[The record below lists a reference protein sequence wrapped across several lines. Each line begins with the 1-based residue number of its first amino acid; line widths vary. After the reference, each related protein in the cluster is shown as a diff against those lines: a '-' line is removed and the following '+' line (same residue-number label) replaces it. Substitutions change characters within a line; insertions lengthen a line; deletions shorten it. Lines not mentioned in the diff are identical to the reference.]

1 MPFINVKT
9 NVNLNNENKHSLM
22 QKLTKSIT
30 IIPGKTEAHLMC
42 AVEDN
47 VPMMFHGDSSQ
58 PIAFVEVKILHSST
72 KEAYANLT
80 AELCKIIKEETGV
93 DGSYCYVKF
102 EEIENWGMDG
112 YMF

>member
-9 NVNLNNENKHSLM
+9 NVNLNDENKHSLM

-42 AVEDN
+42 
-47 VPMMFHGDSSQ
+47 
-58 PIAFVEVKILHSST
+58 
-72 KEAYANLT
+72 
-80 AELCKIIKEETGV
+80 GV